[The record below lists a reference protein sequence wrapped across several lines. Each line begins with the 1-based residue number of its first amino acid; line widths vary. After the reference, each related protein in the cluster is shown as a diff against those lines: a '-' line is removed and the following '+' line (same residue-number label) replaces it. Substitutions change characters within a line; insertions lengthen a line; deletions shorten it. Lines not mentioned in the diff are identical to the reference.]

1 MIQEDPMI
9 LKEELGSIHLE
20 EISKRE
26 ITKNPLVIMMIMTD
40 TPLDSV
46 GEMIEEKK
54 TLVEDTVTGLDLV
67 QDLQKDIIR
76 EMRAIDL
83 KNIEIICS

>member
-1 MIQEDPMI
+1 MIQEDLMI

-83 KNIEIICS
+83 KNIEIISS